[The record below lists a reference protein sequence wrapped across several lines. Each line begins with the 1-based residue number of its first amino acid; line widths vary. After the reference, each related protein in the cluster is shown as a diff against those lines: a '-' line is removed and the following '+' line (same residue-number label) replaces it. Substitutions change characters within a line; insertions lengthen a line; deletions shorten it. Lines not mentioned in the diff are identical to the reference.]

1 MAENFPKLIKDKN
14 SSNKHK
20 EFQVGLI
27 KRIYTQTYFPQE
39 KTKEKG
45 YILHMVKEKIYI
57 KGTKI

>member
-20 EFQVGLI
+20 EFQAGLI

-39 KTKEKG
+39 KLKRKVIY
-45 YILHMVKEKIYI
+45 YIWSKKKIYI